1 MREFPKTGASIV
13 FDITER
19 IQDGTHFSPKSQF
32 GNYLY
37 ITSKNIK
44 RGKLDLSDVQYI
56 SRDDH
61 DQIYRRCNV
70 QRGDILLTKDG
81 ANTGN
86 VAMNTLDEPFSL
98 LSSVAF
104 LRTKHSICSNHY
116 LFQYI
121 ASEHCQKQIADLMTG
136 NAITRLTLEK
146 MNGLS
151 ATLPPLP
158 EQQKIAAILTSVDE
172 VVEKTEAQIS
182 KLQDLK
188 KGMMQELLSKGIGH
202 TEFKDSPVG
211 RIPSEWT
218 FCPLSDVAFVK
229 GGKRMPAGRPF
240 AEGRTSY
247 PYLRVSDFKDG
258 TVVMDALR
266 YVLPEDRE
274 KIKRYTISK
283 DDLYISIAGTLG
295 LVGTVPTELDNAQ
308 LTENAAKIVF
318 KRISDIDKR
327 YFACLLQS
335 DLCQRQFFR
344 SKGTGGGVPKLA
356 LFRIENTLVP
366 LPSKDEQRKI
376 ADLLESIDTR
386 IREATLKQRVL
397 QNLKKALMQDLL
409 TGKVRV
415 KVN

>member
-1 MREFPKTGASIV
+1 
-13 FDITER
+13 
-19 IQDGTHFSPKSQF
+19 
-32 GNYLY
+32 
-37 ITSKNIK
+37 
-44 RGKLDLSDVQYI
+44 
-56 SRDDH
+56 
-61 DQIYRRCNV
+61 
-70 QRGDILLTKDG
+70 
-81 ANTGN
+81 
-86 VAMNTLDEPFSL
+86 
-98 LSSVAF
+98 
-104 LRTKHSICSNHY
+104 
-116 LFQYI
+116 
-121 ASEHCQKQIADLMTG
+121 
-136 NAITRLTLEK
+136 
-146 MNGLS
+146 
-151 ATLPPLP
+151 
-158 EQQKIAAILTSVDE
+158 
-172 VVEKTEAQIS
+172 
-182 KLQDLK
+182 
-188 KGMMQELLSKGIGH
+188 
-202 TEFKDSPVG
+202 
-211 RIPSEWT
+211 
-218 FCPLSDVAFVK
+218 
-229 GGKRMPAGRPF
+229 
-240 AEGRTSY
+240 
-247 PYLRVSDFKDG
+247 
-258 TVVMDALR
+258 MDALR
-266 YVLPEDRE
+266 NVLPEDRE